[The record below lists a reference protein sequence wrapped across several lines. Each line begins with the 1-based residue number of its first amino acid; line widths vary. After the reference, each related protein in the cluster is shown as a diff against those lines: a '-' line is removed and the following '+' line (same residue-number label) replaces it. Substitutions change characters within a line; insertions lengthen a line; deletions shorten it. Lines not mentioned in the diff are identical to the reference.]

1 MRALILV
8 GGFGTRLRPL
18 TLSRPKPLV
27 EFCNKALLLHQLEAL
42 RQAGVSHVVLAVSYM
57 SEALGAA
64 MREQEQRL
72 GIRISLSHE
81 KEPLGTAGPLALAR
95 DLLAEGGEPFFVLNS
110 DVICEF
116 PFAALARFHRQHG
129 GEGSLVVT
137 RVEEPAKYGVVVS
150 EADTGR
156 ICRFVE
162 KPRVFVSNKIN
173 AGLYIFSPGILQ
185 RIQLRPTSIEKE
197 IFPAMA
203 QEGQLYAMELQGKT
217 LCTVWAACGRSFH
230 AGGCHRGSVP
240 AGFWMDIGQPKDF
253 LTGMCM
259 YLQALRAQHPEK
271 LHSGPGVVG
280 NVLVDPSAKI
290 GANCVIGPNVTIGA
304 GVVVEDGVRI
314 KRCTVLKGARI
325 RSHSWLESCIVGW
338 SCSVGQWVRM
348 ENVTV
353 LGEDV
358 IVNDELYL
366 NGANVLP
373 HKSIAESVPEPRIIM

>member
-57 SEALGAA
+57 SEALEAA

-95 DLLAEGGEPFFVLNS
+95 DLLAEDGEPFFVLNS

-150 EADTGR
+150 EPDTGR

-173 AGLYIFSPGILQ
+173 AGLYIFSPGILR

-203 QEGQLYAMELQGKT
+203 QDGQLYAMELQ
-217 LCTVWAACGRSFH
+217 S
-230 AGGCHRGSVP
+230 
-240 AGFWMDIGQPKDF
+240 FWMDIGQPKDF

-259 YLQALRAQHPEK
+259 YLQALRAQHPDK

-314 KRCTVLKGARI
+314 KRCTVLEGARI

>member
-57 SEALGAA
+57 SEALEAA

-116 PFAALARFHRQHG
+116 PFAALAHFHRQHG

-173 AGLYIFSPGILQ
+173 AGLYIFNPGILQ
-185 RIQLRPTSIEKE
+185 RI
-197 IFPAMA
+197 
-203 QEGQLYAMELQGKT
+203 
-217 LCTVWAACGRSFH
+217 
-230 AGGCHRGSVP
+230 
-240 AGFWMDIGQPKDF
+240 
-253 LTGMCM
+253 
-259 YLQALRAQHPEK
+259 QALRAQHPEK

-373 HKSIAESVPEPRIIM
+373 HKSIAESVPEPRIIL

>member
-1 MRALILV
+1 
-8 GGFGTRLRPL
+8 
-18 TLSRPKPLV
+18 
-27 EFCNKALLLHQLEAL
+27 
-42 RQAGVSHVVLAVSYM
+42 
-57 SEALGAA
+57 
-64 MREQEQRL
+64 
-72 GIRISLSHE
+72 
-81 KEPLGTAGPLALAR
+81 AGPLALAGGV
-95 DLLAEGGEPFFVLNS
+95 LAEGEEPFFVLNS

-129 GEGSLVVT
+129 GQGSLVVT

-150 EADTGR
+150 EPDTGR
-156 ICRFVE
+156 IRCFVE
-162 KPRVFVSNKIN
+162 KPRVFVSNKID
-173 AGLYIFSPGILQ
+173 AGRGGFSPGILQ
-185 RIQLRPTSIEKE
+185 RIQVGLSAAGLGGGPGPPRSALRPLPQLRPTSIEKE

-203 QEGQLYAMELQGKT
+203 QEGQLYAMELQG
-217 LCTVWAACGRSFH
+217 
-230 AGGCHRGSVP
+230 
-240 AGFWMDIGQPKDF
+240 FWMDIGRGGDF

-259 YLQALRAQHPEK
+259 YLQALRSQHPEK

-304 GVVVEDGVRI
+304 GVVVEDGVRGG
-314 KRCTVLKGARI
+314 RCTVLEGARI
-325 RSHSWLESCIVGW
+325 RSHSWLESGGVGW

-348 ENVTV
+348 ERGGV